1 MFVGRP
7 QGTKKHGGVHA
18 VDGSEIIPIATSL
31 ELGDG
36 TYDSQFLRCAE
47 STNSMRPKPSA
58 LDLEV
63 FERQAGICRAFAHP
77 KRLQLLDILG
87 RGEEQVSSLQKALG
101 ISKANLSQHLAILK
115 AAGVVSARRNG
126 RAVYCALTLPE
137 VKTACHL
144 IRQVLRGQIRKQ
156 RKFEA

>member
-1 MFVGRP
+1 M
-7 QGTKKHGGVHA
+7 K
-18 VDGSEIIPIATSL
+18 L
-31 ELGDG
+31 
-36 TYDSQFLRCAE
+36 
-47 STNSMRPKPSA
+47 KPTA

-63 FERQAGICRAFAHP
+63 FERQAAICRSFAHP

-87 RGEEQVSSLQKALG
+87 RGEERISSLQKALG

-156 RKFEA
+156 RKFEG